1 MVAAAIY
8 SVTLAVAAR
17 QLQDTGCPCL
27 TSAPSGTSYPTF
39 TLAGK
44 TITYDN
50 GELRVIPKPQT
61 ADVLPDPAASIP
73 VPVIVPWPSHL
84 KAHLPLH
91 RLRSLHMLSPR
102 LGQAAVLQSWGRVAV
117 VVR

>member
-1 MVAAAIY
+1 MVLAAIY

-44 TITYDN
+44 TITYDS
-50 GELRVIPKPQT
+50 GELRVIPKPQMF
-61 ADVLPDPAASIP
+61 LPDPAASIP
-73 VPVIVPWPSHL
+73 VPVIVS
-84 KAHLPLH
+84 
-91 RLRSLHMLSPR
+91 
-102 LGQAAVLQSWGRVAV
+102 
-117 VVR
+117 